1 MIFLVVPSSLYAIPY
16 KLGIKKKK
24 RKLLLELYYN
34 VLRQEKQELLP
45 ALLSF

>member
-24 RKLLLELYYN
+24 GNFYWNYIIMY
-34 VLRQEKQELLP
+34 
-45 ALLSF
+45 